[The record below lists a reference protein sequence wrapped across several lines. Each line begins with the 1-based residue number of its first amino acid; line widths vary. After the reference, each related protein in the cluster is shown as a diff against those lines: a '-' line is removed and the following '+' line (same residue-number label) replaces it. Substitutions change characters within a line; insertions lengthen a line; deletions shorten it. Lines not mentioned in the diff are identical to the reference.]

1 MGKTS
6 FIEDVGKNLDLKY
19 GDKLRIKYITKEI
32 LNDQVLSKKKV
43 DEILDEYR
51 KQVIIL
57 DDAEYYNMQVIQ
69 FVQRIYSKEDSRT
82 KPEISFCLA
91 TSS

>member
-32 LNDQVLSKKKV
+32 LND
-43 DEILDEYR
+43 
-51 KQVIIL
+51 
-57 DDAEYYNMQVIQ
+57 
-69 FVQRIYSKEDSRT
+69 
-82 KPEISFCLA
+82 
-91 TSS
+91 